1 MRSLKSVLQNS
12 TGHNH
17 MSELN
22 DILMP
27 KLGLTM
33 TEGSLAEW
41 SVEPGQQ
48 LKAGDLMFVVET
60 DKVATEI
67 LAPSDGRLEEILV
80 AQGETVS
87 VGTPVARW
95 TGVGQASAP
104 GEEANAVA
112 NQNTASAQQAGRA
125 IENTLQTEPTRQDTA
140 RVVATPLARKLARQ
154 EGLALQ
160 QVAGSGPGG
169 RIKAADVR
177 AFVQQRPAGGSTQTQ
192 TNAAESGSVPA
203 ATAGHSTPPSAMVQA
218 MARRMVEAKQQTP
231 HFYLSSE
238 AEVSELLTLRERLNQ
253 DDAGVKL
260 TVNHFLVA
268 AVAHALRLCPWQNR
282 IWTENGIIAFESV
295 DVGLAVS
302 TEKGLMAPVLQG
314 LSGCS
319 LDGIA
324 ERANALVDR
333 VRAGQA
339 RQEDLSG
346 GAITI
351 SNAGMFNVTY
361 MAPIINPPQS
371 AILGVGSVRE
381 LFRPGDVGQP
391 ELRREMGLVLA
402 CDHRLHDGSSGL
414 KFLNTVI
421 DLLQNPYRL
430 LRSLS

>member
-1 MRSLKSVLQNS
+1 
-12 TGHNH
+12 

-33 TEGSLAEW
+33 TEGNLAEW
-41 SVEPGQQ
+41 SVQKGQQ
-48 LKAGDLMFVVET
+48 IKSGDLMFVVET

-67 LAPSDGRLEEILV
+67 LAPSDGRIEEILV
-80 AQGETVS
+80 PQGETVR

-95 TGVGQASAP
+95 TGVGQASAL
-104 GEEANAVA
+104 GEEANGGEDHGTVSDQKAGDTTTPAQHVELA
-112 NQNTASAQQAGRA
+112 WQNSK
-125 IENTLQTEPTRQDTA
+125 

-160 QVAGSGPGG
+160 QLVGTGPGG

-177 AFVQQRPAGGSTQTQ
+177 AFIKEGLASGIQQPSTDVSSTEAPSATRHSAPA
-192 TNAAESGSVPA
+192 
-203 ATAGHSTPPSAMVQA
+203 SAMVQA

-238 AEVSELLTLRERLNQ
+238 AEVSELLLLREQLNR
-253 DDAGVKL
+253 DGTGVKL
-260 TVNHFLVA
+260 TVNHFLIA
-268 AVAHALRLCPWQNR
+268 AVAHALKLCPWQNR
-282 IWTENGIIAFESV
+282 IWANNDIITFESV
-295 DVGLAVS
+295 DIGLAVS
-302 TEKGLMAPVLQG
+302 TEKGLMAPILQG

-319 LDGIA
+319 LDRIA
-324 ERANALVDR
+324 ERANALIDR
-333 VRAGQA
+333 VRAGQV
-339 RQEDLSG
+339 RQNDLTG

-361 MAPIINPPQS
+361 MTPIINPPQS
-371 AILGVGSVRE
+371 AILGVGSIRE
-381 LFRPGDVGQP
+381 LFRPGVSGQP
-391 ELRREMGLVLA
+391 ELKREMGLVLA

-430 LRSLS
+430 LRSIS

>member
-104 GEEANAVA
+104 GDEVNSLSGHDAAQAQGGDTVENA
-112 NQNTASAQQAGRA
+112 TH
-125 IENTLQTEPTRQDTA
+125 TEPARQGSG

-154 EGLALQ
+154 EGVALQ
-160 QVAGSGPGG
+160 QVSGTGPGG

-177 AFVQQRPAGGSTQTQ
+177 AFVQQRPAGDNAQTP
-192 TNAAESGSVPA
+192 TNAAVSGSVPA
-203 ATAGHSTPPSAMVQA
+203 STAGQSTPPSAMVQA

-238 AEVSELLTLRERLNQ
+238 AEVSELLTLRERLNR

-282 IWTENGIIAFESV
+282 IWTEDGIIAFESV

-302 TEKGLMAPVLQG
+302 TEKGLLAPVLQG
-314 LSGCS
+314 LSGCG

-324 ERANALVDR
+324 ERTNALVER

-339 RQEDLSG
+339 RKDDLSG

-381 LFRPGDVGQP
+381 LFRPGDAGQP